1 MQRLLSDARDARL
14 FSAAEVRE
22 LDRIA
27 IEERGVPGIVLM
39 KRAGLAVFKAMSKLD
54 LSCAAVTVLCG
65 RGNNAGDGYI
75 IAGLAVDHGMHVQLL
90 QLGSSDALRGDA
102 ALARDWARER
112 GVVEEPFHSSSELR
126 GAVLVDALLGTGLT
140 GEVRDKFGAAIDA
153 INRAGRPIVSVDL
166 PSGLCADT
174 GVPLGRAV
182 NADLTVTFIGKKRG
196 LYTGAGKEHAGQVI
210 YDALDVDETVFD
222 QVPARV
228 ELLRL
233 HENVGTPGPR
243 RRDAHKGSFGHVLI
257 VGGDH
262 GMGGAALMA
271 AEAAMRCGAGLVS
284 VATRPEHLGGFLARR
299 PELMVCCVEGAK
311 DLFPLLERATVIVAG
326 PGLGR
331 GAFGEQLLKAAL
343 DSSKPMVLDADALNI
358 IAGRRWSLRA
368 ETVLTPHPGEAARL
382 LDVQTKRIV
391 DDRFA
396 ALASLVDRYG
406 CSVVLKGAG
415 TLVGGPGVN
424 VGVCADGN
432 PGMASGGMG
441 DVLSGIIGGL
451 IAQGLG
457 VTQAARVGVCVHA
470 RAADDAVAN
479 SGERGLLATD
489 LIAAVRRLL
498 NER

>member
-54 LSCAAVTVLCG
+54 PSCAAVTVLCG

-75 IAGLAVDHGMHVQLL
+75 IAGLAVDHGMDVQLL
-90 QLGSSDALRGDA
+90 QLGSIDALRGDA

-140 GEVRDKFGAAIDA
+140 GEVRDEFGAAIDA

-233 HENVGTPGPR
+233 HENVGTPEPR

-299 PELMVCCVEGAK
+299 PELMVM
-311 DLFPLLERATVIVAG
+311 P
-326 PGLGR
+326 
-331 GAFGEQLLKAAL
+331 
-343 DSSKPMVLDADALNI
+343 
-358 IAGRRWSLRA
+358 
-368 ETVLTPHPGEAARL
+368 
-382 LDVQTKRIV
+382 
-391 DDRFA
+391 
-396 ALASLVDRYG
+396 
-406 CSVVLKGAG
+406 
-415 TLVGGPGVN
+415 
-424 VGVCADGN
+424 
-432 PGMASGGMG
+432 
-441 DVLSGIIGGL
+441 
-451 IAQGLG
+451 
-457 VTQAARVGVCVHA
+457 
-470 RAADDAVAN
+470 
-479 SGERGLLATD
+479 
-489 LIAAVRRLL
+489 
-498 NER
+498 